1 MYRVDCIFANF
12 ATIKPFVDDPRITT
26 LLSSHELGQRTLTW
40 DQQFKES
47 FPYQSY
53 ICLVV
58 AKSMDDSVK
67 KKITNDLNKVF
78 NDKNFKKSVNDLGL
92 IPVGSTE
99 QWSFNTV
106 LKSNKRIEQF
116 IISNNLK
123 VLQ

>member
-1 MYRVDCIFANF
+1 MINNNYKNQIEN
-12 ATIKPFVDDPRITT
+12 IIS
-26 LLSSHELGQRTLTW
+26 L
-40 DQQFKES
+40 
-47 FPYQSY
+47 
-53 ICLVV
+53 I
-58 AKSMDDSVK
+58 
-67 KKITNDLNKVF
+67 